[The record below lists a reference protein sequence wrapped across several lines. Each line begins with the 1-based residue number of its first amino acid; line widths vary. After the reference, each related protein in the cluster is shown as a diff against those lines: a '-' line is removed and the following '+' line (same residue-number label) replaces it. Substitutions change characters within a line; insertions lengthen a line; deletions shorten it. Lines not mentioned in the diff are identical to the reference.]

1 MTTPYQRPPGLPTSR
16 VRLAILQPT
25 SLCNLNCSY
34 CYVPDRTDS
43 SLMTDEVVRA
53 GADFVY
59 AIAPPDQ
66 TTFTFLWHAGE
77 PLAAGLDFYRRAFP
91 IVQDA
96 AAPDHTI
103 RHSMQT
109 NATLITQQWC
119 DFFREHT
126 IDFGVSIDGPRHLHD
141 SSRRN
146 WAGRGSFTRAMK
158 GVSLLRGSGFNPS
171 AICVLTPASLDEP
184 DAIYDFFLDNRFP
197 SVGFNFEESEG
208 AHARSR
214 HLDSTEATVR
224 QKYTRFMEHI
234 WQRWRTDQGR
244 LRIREFE
251 RELTSILQ
259 FQRDPA
265 FVATPDEAIPFVNIA
280 IRRDGGISTFS
291 PELASTASAEYADF
305 VIGNV
310 LTDTPA
316 TVAASPALRRL
327 HADVELGR
335 TACKHRCAYYALC
348 GGGFQSNRYAEHGT
362 LTATRTSTCQ
372 VQRIAL
378 TDMVVTKLATIS
390 AQQDLLLAATS
401 RSDDAT

>member
-224 QKYTRFMEHI
+224 QKYTR
-234 WQRWRTDQGR
+234 
-244 LRIREFE
+244 LR
-251 RELTSILQ
+251 
-259 FQRDPA
+259 
-265 FVATPDEAIPFVNIA
+265 
-280 IRRDGGISTFS
+280 
-291 PELASTASAEYADF
+291 
-305 VIGNV
+305 
-310 LTDTPA
+310 
-316 TVAASPALRRL
+316 
-327 HADVELGR
+327 
-335 TACKHRCAYYALC
+335 
-348 GGGFQSNRYAEHGT
+348 
-362 LTATRTSTCQ
+362 
-372 VQRIAL
+372 
-378 TDMVVTKLATIS
+378 
-390 AQQDLLLAATS
+390 
-401 RSDDAT
+401 